1 MFNPFKNLFGGA
13 DMDISQILASM
24 LPKIMNDAL
33 PKLRQAFD
41 QKTIDLENDMEDDLE
56 NDEDYKDEIAL
67 FVTKRN
73 GKLQMDWVV
82 INHQK
87 IDEGD
92 WSVEITQTL
101 ETITDEEMLANMLQA
116 TEQPPQPLELAPAQA
131 PQLKVVSDKVK
142 NQPIDP
148 RVFETLPEIE
158 ARHEKFQNNAFL
170 VVFAQGEFGVVA
182 REVMTG
188 NGQRIWFGS
197 NDLNTAEYWANKK
210 NAELKGE

>member
-13 DMDISQILASM
+13 DMDISKMLAPM

-41 QKTIDLENDMEDDLE
+41 QKTIDLENALQSDLDNEEDCKE
-56 NDEDYKDEIAL
+56 EISL
-67 FVTKRN
+67 FITKRN

-82 INHQK
+82 LLHQE
-87 IDEGD
+87 IDEED

-116 TEQPPQPLELAPAQA
+116 TEQTPQPLELAPAQA
-131 PQLKVVSDKVK
+131 PQLKVVSDTVK

-158 ARHEKFQNNAFL
+158 ARHEKYQNNAFL
-170 VVFAQGEFGVVA
+170 VVFEDGDFQIIEQADLTTE
-182 REVMTG
+182 
-188 NGQRIWFGS
+188 QRIWFGS
-197 NDLNTAEYWANKK
+197 NDRGTAEYWANKK